1 MAETPRQGSNNSP
14 SQRSHKVSGAEESV
28 FPGEEKDH
36 DPSRR
41 SFLLRM
47 VLMTAGASLLTGRLC
62 LVMGTT
68 SSGDQASGA
77 ETSEVSKDI

>member
-14 SQRSHKVSGAEESV
+14 SQRSHKASGAEESV

-47 VLMTAGASLLTGRLC
+47 VLMTAGASLLTGGYAWLWEPRRLEIKQ
-62 LVMGTT
+62 VEP
-68 SSGDQASGA
+68 
-77 ETSEVSKDI
+77 ETSEVSKGI